1 MGEFEISSFVI
12 SGHHYSGTSYIFGE
26 MGDHEYDDNETTGD
40 TLDVRDI
47 EKLSTVFPAAF
58 SQIDS
63 VMFSACNTHDL
74 GLQDEQG
81 EDRSTADWVTS
92 TFPEAQ
98 RMALWQN
105 IAPGSD
111 YAAFISGE
119 FALDVAKEEG
129 GQSTAFDDLAFKK
142 TSKGTHHR
150 YDKGADGSMAEI
162 DTDRTAAS
170 YPYYNDYK
178 GLRDSNHESFH
189 TRADLMR
196 YILKKN

>member
-1 MGEFEISSFVI
+1 MQNEEGEE
-12 SGHHYSGTSYIFGE
+12 
-26 MGDHEYDDNETTGD
+26 
-40 TLDVRDI
+40 
-47 EKLSTVFPAAF
+47 
-58 SQIDS
+58 
-63 VMFSACNTHDL
+63 
-74 GLQDEQG
+74 
-81 EDRSTADWVTS
+81 RSTADWVTN

-98 RMALWQN
+98 RMALWQD

-119 FALDVAKEEG
+119 FALDVAREEG
-129 GQSTAFDDLAFKK
+129 GQSTAFDDLTFKK

-162 DTDRTAAS
+162 DTNRTGSS
-170 YPYYNDYK
+170 YPHYNDYK
-178 GLRDSNHESFH
+178 GLRNSNHEAFH